1 MWAAHLSS
9 VLWPETMSGSKTL
22 NSKIKKFW
30 ANWPSL
36 SPSIGDS
43 FMDGDKGVVVP
54 LSLGTTGHFKEQRGN
69 RIDCFLFLSGNEKL
83 LLIIHLKSSNSTKF
97 FLLCTLIMA
106 LAQFQTSYLSFKA
119 VDSLIT
125 VQKQKLSLNF
135 ETFRVNLI
143 VPFLRHL

>member
-1 MWAAHLSS
+1 MGVPSFTVCSGLRQCLGVRPSTVKSKSSGQTGQVCHLQLEILLWMEIQTMW
-9 VLWPETMSGSKTL
+9 V
-22 NSKIKKFW
+22 
-30 ANWPSL
+30 PSAW
-36 SPSIGDS
+36 
-43 FMDGDKGVVVP
+43 
-54 LSLGTTGHFKEQRGN
+54 EQQGN

-83 LLIIHLKSSNSTKF
+83 LLIIHLKSNNSTKF

-125 VQKQKLSLNF
+125 AQKQKLSLSF